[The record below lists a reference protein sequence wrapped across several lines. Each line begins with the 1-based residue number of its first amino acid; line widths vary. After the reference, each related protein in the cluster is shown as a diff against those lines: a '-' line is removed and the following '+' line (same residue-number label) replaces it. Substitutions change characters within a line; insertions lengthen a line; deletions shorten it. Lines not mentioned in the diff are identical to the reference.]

1 MLFFLVIVAVPFLI
15 VLVSLVRPD
24 LVEQVIREPS
34 SVRGVSHQR
43 ANVDQPGPTL
53 PR

>member
-1 MLFFLVIVAVPFLI
+1 MLFFLVIVAVPFII
-15 VLVSLVRPD
+15 VLVSLVRPE

-34 SVRGVSHQR
+34 GRGVVRPQGT
-43 ANVDQPGPTL
+43 VEQPGPTR

>member
-1 MLFFLVIVAVPFLI
+1 MLFFLVIVAVPFVIL
-15 VLVSLVRPD
+15 LVSLVRPD

-34 SVRGVSHQR
+34 VRGVARQR
-43 ANVDQPGPTL
+43 AGVEQPDPTL